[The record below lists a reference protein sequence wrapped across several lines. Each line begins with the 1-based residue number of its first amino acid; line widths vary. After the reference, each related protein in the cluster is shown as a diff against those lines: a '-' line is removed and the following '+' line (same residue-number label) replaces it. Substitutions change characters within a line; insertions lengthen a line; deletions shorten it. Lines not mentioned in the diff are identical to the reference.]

1 MILLYKR
8 KQLVCDTN
16 IKYNNIS
23 YFVQSGQVNY
33 NN

>member
-1 MILLYKR
+1 MISLYKR

-23 YFVQSGQVNY
+23 YFEQSGQVSYSN
-33 NN
+33 